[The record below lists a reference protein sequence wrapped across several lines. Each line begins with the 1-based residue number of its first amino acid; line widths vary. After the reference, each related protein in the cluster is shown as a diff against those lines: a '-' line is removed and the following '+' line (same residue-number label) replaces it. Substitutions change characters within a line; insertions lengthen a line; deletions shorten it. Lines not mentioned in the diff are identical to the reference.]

1 MALFDTSHFRS
12 VWWWRIWQTKLWSIS
27 VITAEITLFLAA
39 IQDEIFDKAFPTRKV
54 PLVPPPSIWAQRGIV
69 VSLNWISKVKK
80 MRPITE
86 NGTGKTP
93 KKRQHTKRGQKAIN
107 GVKKTITKVS
117 QICTIFIK
125 IILNCFESPIHCF
138 KRADLIP
145 LPLFL
150 KPLLH
155 HQTKVWFSQQFPKC
169 GLVFWIIVSGPYLFF
184 EAAIQWIS
192 EYKQLE

>member
-1 MALFDTSHFRS
+1 
-12 VWWWRIWQTKLWSIS
+12 
-27 VITAEITLFLAA
+27 
-39 IQDEIFDKAFPTRKV
+39 
-54 PLVPPPSIWAQRGIV
+54 
-69 VSLNWISKVKK
+69 

-125 IILNCFESPIHCF
+125 IISNCFESPIHCF
-138 KRADLIP
+138 KRADLIQ

-150 KPLLH
+150 KPLH

-169 GLVFWIIVSGPYLFF
+169 GLVLLIIVSGPYLFF
-184 EAAIQWIS
+184 SKQPFS
-192 EYKQLE
+192 EFHNINSLNRNNNVVEKKRFSLIPEEMANYVYYIFLYT

>member
-1 MALFDTSHFRS
+1 
-12 VWWWRIWQTKLWSIS
+12 
-27 VITAEITLFLAA
+27 
-39 IQDEIFDKAFPTRKV
+39 
-54 PLVPPPSIWAQRGIV
+54 
-69 VSLNWISKVKK
+69 

-125 IILNCFESPIHCF
+125 IISNCFESPIHCF
-138 KRADLIP
+138 KRADLIQ

-150 KPLLH
+150 KPLH

-169 GLVFWIIVSGPYLFF
+169 GLVLLIIVSGPYLFF
-184 EAAIQWIS
+184 SKQPFS
-192 EYKQLE
+192 EFHNINSLNRNNNVVEKKRFSLIPEEMANYVYYNIFIYICMLMKLFPVIVDCDLFPALKCDTSTYLF